1 MLASY
6 QYKGRTARGDAVTGT
21 LEADSPEALANR
33 LFSSGVTPTEILPA
47 AASQDALEDIWRK
60 LGGGRPKLTD
70 LILFSRQMY
79 TITKAGL
86 PLLRGI
92 ACLAAS
98 TPNVV
103 LKETLDDVMDGL
115 QAGRDLATS
124 LGRHPEIFSK
134 FYVSIIRVGES
145 SGTLP
150 TAFLRMCEYLTMEKQ
165 IQDKLKQ
172 ALRYPLF
179 VMVAIGVAVGIITMF
194 VLPKFAPIFQ
204 ALGDDLPWATV
215 VLLGVSGFVSEYWY
229 IVAAAIIGGVA
240 GFKIYLRNE
249 AGRYRWDKF
258 KLQVPVLG
266 QVTLKATLARIC
278 RSFAV
283 ALEAGVPIIQGLNI
297 IARAT
302 GNEYMSSRVL
312 GLRDGIERGQS
323 LSQTAETVSL
333 FTPLVLQMI
342 AIGEETGALSEM
354 LAEVADFY
362 EREVDLDL
370 ENMSSALEPFLI
382 VAVGG
387 MVLILALGVFLP
399 LWDMAAN
406 AGGVG

>member
-1 MLASY
+1 MASF

-21 LEADSPEALANR
+21 LDAESPEALANR
-33 LFSSGVTPTEILPA
+33 LFASGVTPTEILPA
-47 AASQDALEDIWRK
+47 AASQDVLEDVWRK

-92 ACLAAS
+92 SSLAAS
-98 TPNVV
+98 TPNIVLAQALEDVV
-103 LKETLDDVMDGL
+103 DSL

-124 LGRHPEIFSK
+124 LGKHPEIFSK

-150 TAFLRMCEYLTMEKQ
+150 TAFLRMYEYLTMEKQ
-165 IQDKLKQ
+165 IRDKLKQ
-172 ALRYPLF
+172 ALRYPMF
-179 VMVAIGVAVGIITMF
+179 VVIAIGIAIGIITMF
-194 VLPKFAPIFQ
+194 VLPKFAPIFN
-204 ALGDDLPWATV
+204 ALGDDLPWATR
-215 VLLGVSGFVSEYWY
+215 VLLGTSGFVSEYWY
-229 IVAAAIIGGVA
+229 VVAAVAIGGVA
-240 GFKIYLRNE
+240 GFRVYLRNE
-249 AGRYRWDKF
+249 NGRYRWDKF
-258 KLQVPVLG
+258 KLGVPVLG
-266 QVTLKATLARIC
+266 AVTLKATLARIC

-283 ALEAGVPIIQGLNI
+283 ALEAGVPIIQGLGI

-302 GNEYMSSRVL
+302 GNEYMSERVL
-312 GLRDGIERGQS
+312 GLRNGIERGES
-323 LSQTAETVSL
+323 LSQTAETVNL

-342 AIGEETGALSEM
+342 RIGEETGALNDM
-354 LAEVADFY
+354 LVEVADFY
-362 EREVDLDL
+362 EREVDQDL

-399 LWDMAAN
+399 LWDMAAS